1 MVIDVRNLLDLVH
14 FRAEEKPDGV
24 AYRFLADGEIEASQV
39 TNYQQDCRARAIAAV
54 LMERRAAGER
64 ALLLYPRT
72 LDFISAFLGCLYSG
86 VIAVPLYPPRND
98 RSLSRLAAVAAD
110 AQAKFI
116 LTTSTSLPRIRAWL
130 SRTPQGGG
138 IEVIAT
144 DQITPDHANQWVRPD
159 INPESV
165 AFLQY
170 TSGSTS
176 TPKGVMVTHG
186 NLLHNEET
194 ISKAFSQSESSR
206 IVSWLP
212 VYHDMG
218 LIGGVLQPLYLG
230 ATCILM
236 SPLAFVQKPLRWL
249 QAIAKYGA
257 TTSGGPNFAYELCA
271 AFISQEAKESLDL
284 SSWKVAFNG
293 SEPVREDTLRRF
305 SQAFAACGF
314 RQEAFYPCYGL
325 AEATLFVTGGIAGS
339 RPRTYA
345 VNQQELGRGRAIA
358 FDGKDGK
365 KFVGCGR
372 AWLGQQVAI
381 VDPERKTLCA
391 EGEIGEI
398 WVSGP
403 SVTQGY
409 WNRPG
414 ETSEYFNVLLNQ
426 APEEADNRLFLRTG
440 DLGFLDQRELF
451 ITGRI
456 KDLIIIRGRNYYP
469 QDLELTAERTYR
481 GLSPGRNAAF
491 FIESSGEER
500 VVLVQE
506 VESAVPVADLQ
517 GVMERIRSA
526 ISQEYELALHEVVL
540 IKAGTI
546 PRTSSGKIQRQACKA
561 KYLKAELEVI
571 ARNRPAEDRKPV
583 DQWWLSE
590 VWEPGERVVERA
602 QPAGRWAVVAEA
614 GAWADAVAEALQERG
629 ADVERLASDANVG
642 SLTARLKEG
651 GGRWRGVLHLAGGGS
666 EPDMPQQVE
675 QACIRA
681 LTLVQALGRMR
692 WRDAPRL
699 WLVTRGVQPVGGER
713 SVALSDAGLWG
724 LGRVIALEYP
734 EWRCTRV
741 DVARRGLKEEA
752 AALVDEVLG
761 DRPEEEIAL
770 RSDARLVNRL
780 VTQPPPTRLGVDRP
794 ADQVQTYPLEIDE
807 SGVLK
812 CLAVREADVGDA
824 FRFMATG
831 KIVVT
836 LADPHVGVLTSAAV
850 IDAADATY
858 VIAGGL
864 GGLGLMLAQW
874 LVERGARRLVLV
886 DRRRAELPAQAEAI
900 GRLAAAGAEVEVAC
914 GDIADRAFVAGLF
927 DDLEASG
934 LSVRGI
940 IHAAGVFDDALLEQQ
955 DAARFALALAPKVAG
970 SWNLHELSTR
980 QPVDFFVLFSSAA
993 ALIGSPGQGSNAAA
1007 DAFLDA
1013 LARHRRTIGLPGLSI
1028 GWGAFSDTG
1037 MFTADGYVER
1047 LAAQGIGSLTS
1058 AQGIDVLNRLI
1069 GSGIAHIGVVPFDMR
1084 QWTDVHPEAMRS
1096 TRLAKFV
1103 APSRHLEGAARE
1115 WRRAFLAAATD
1126 VRVPMMESLIRGHLA
1141 RALRLPAE
1149 RIDSDTPF
1157 ISLGLDSLM
1166 SLEVRNRLESE
1177 LGVALPAT
1185 LIWRDPTLSALA
1197 QRLVRIIIE
1206 EETGDRPQCEEP
1218 AARDRSAERDVELL
1232 SDDEAHRELE
1242 RELAALVGER
1252 KPV

>member
-1 MVIDVRNLLDLVH
+1 
-14 FRAEEKPDGV
+14 
-24 AYRFLADGEIEASQV
+24 
-39 TNYQQDCRARAIAAV
+39 
-54 LMERRAAGER
+54 MERRAAGER

-98 RSLSRLAAVAAD
+98 RSLPRLAAVAAD
-110 AQAKFI
+110 AQAKLI

-130 SRTPQGGG
+130 SRMPQSGG

-144 DQITPDHANQWVRPD
+144 DQITPDEANQWVRPD
-159 INPESV
+159 INPGSR

-186 NLLHNEET
+186 NLLHNEEM
-194 ISKAFSQSESSR
+194 ISRAFSHSESTR

-249 QAIAKYGA
+249 QAIAKYRA

-271 AFISQEAKESLDL
+271 AFISEEAKEGLDL

-293 SEPVREDTLRRF
+293 SEPVREDTLQRF
-305 SQAFAACGF
+305 SKAFAACGF
-314 RQEAFYPCYGL
+314 REETFYPCYGL
-325 AEATLFVTGGIAGS
+325 AEATLLVTGGIAGS
-339 RPRTYA
+339 RQRIHA
-345 VNQQELGRGRAIA
+345 VNQQELVRGRAIA
-358 FDGKDGK
+358 SDEKGGK

-372 AWLGQQVAI
+372 AWSGQQVAI
-381 VDPERKTLCA
+381 VDPERRTLCA

-409 WNRPG
+409 WNRSE
-414 ETSEYFNVLLNQ
+414 ETSESFSVLLNQ
-426 APEEADNRLFLRTG
+426 AAGVADNRLFLHTG
-440 DLGFLDQRELF
+440 DLGFLHQQELF

-481 GLSPGRNAAF
+481 GLKPGCSAAF

-506 VESAVPVADLQ
+506 VESAAPVADLQ
-517 GVMERIRSA
+517 GVMERIRSE
-526 ISQEYELALHEVVL
+526 ISKEYEVALHEVVL

-546 PRTSSGKIQRQACKA
+546 PKTSSGKIQRQACKA

-571 ARNRPAEDRKPV
+571 ARNRPAEDRKPD

-590 VWEPGERVVERA
+590 AWEPCERVAERA

-614 GAWADAVAEALQERG
+614 GAWADAVAQALQERG
-629 ADVERLASDANVG
+629 ADVERLASDADVG
-642 SLTARLKEG
+642 SLAARLEHG
-651 GGRWRGVLHLAGGGS
+651 GGRWLNVLHLAGGGS
-666 EPDMPQQVE
+666 EPDVPQQVQ
-675 QACIRA
+675 QACMRV
-681 LTLVQALGRMR
+681 LTLVHALGRMT

-713 SVALSDAGLWG
+713 TVALGEAGLWG
-724 LGRVIALEYP
+724 LGRVIALEHP
-734 EWRCTRV
+734 EWRCTRI
-741 DVARRGLKEEA
+741 DVGRRDLTEEA
-752 AALVDEVLG
+752 TALVEEVLR
-761 DRPEEEIAL
+761 DAPEEEVAL

-780 VTQPPPTRLGVDRP
+780 VSQPPPARAAVERP
-794 ADQVQTYPLEIDE
+794 ADQVQDYRLATDE
-807 SGVLK
+807 PVMRER
-812 CLAVREADVGDA
+812 LAVRTLLPYRAFPISDAGDA
-824 FRFMATG
+824 FRFMPTG
-831 KIVVT
+831 QHTRKIGAT
-836 LADPHVGVLTSAAV
+836 LADPHVHNLTGESAGLIV
-850 IDAADATY
+850 TADATY

-864 GGLGLMLAQW
+864 GGLGLVLARW

-886 DRRRAELPAQAEAI
+886 DRRGAELPAQSEAI
-900 GRLAAAGAEVEVAC
+900 GRLAAAGAEVEIAC
-914 GDIADRAFVAGLF
+914 GDIADRTFVARLF
-927 DDLEASG
+927 DDLQASG
-934 LSVRGI
+934 QIVRGI
-940 IHAAGVFDDALLEQQ
+940 VHAAGVLDNALLEQQ
-955 DAARFALALAPKVAG
+955 DAARVARVLAPKVAG
-970 SWNLHELSTR
+970 AWNLHELSTR
-980 QPVDFFVLFSSAA
+980 WPLDFFVLFSCAA
-993 ALIGSPGQGSNAAA
+993 ALIGSPGQGSYSAAN
-1007 DAFLDA
+1007 AFLDA
-1013 LARHRRTIGLPGLSI
+1013 LARHRRTIGLPSLSI
-1028 GWGAFSDTG
+1028 GWGAFSEVG
-1037 MFTADGYVER
+1037 MAAASGYLER
-1047 LAAQGIGSLTS
+1047 LAAQGVGSLTP
-1058 AQGIDVLNRLI
+1058 AQGIDMLDRLI
-1069 GSGIAHIGVVPFDMR
+1069 GSGVEHIGVVPFDVR
-1084 QWTDVHPEAMRS
+1084 QWTDVHPEAARS
-1096 TRLAKFV
+1096 TRLARLV
-1103 APSRHLEGAARE
+1103 GSSRHLESGARE
-1115 WRRAFLAAATD
+1115 RRRAFLAAAAD

-1141 RALRLPAE
+1141 RSLRLPEE

-1157 ISLGLDSLM
+1157 GSLGLDSLM
-1166 SLEVRNRLESE
+1166 SLEVRNHLEAE

-1197 QRLVRIIIE
+1197 QHLVHVVLE
-1206 EETGDRPQCEEP
+1206 DQTGDPPQCEEP
-1218 AARDRSAERDVELL
+1218 TARDRSAELDVELL
-1232 SDDEAHRELE
+1232 SDDEVHRELE
-1242 RELAALVGER
+1242 LELAALVGEGR
-1252 KPV
+1252 PV